1 MMNTKLGLNR
11 EKFKFTPICIDDI
24 YSLDTIVS
32 EDGKIE
38 LICHRDNC
46 YEIVT
51 SNSNAY
57 MDLNIYKNMEF
68 INESARIRRMTE
80 ENKTPRKKLWGK
92 IIRDIG
98 ENQLIGTKESEG
110 KLMTSE
116 LDSRFT
122 KEMAKVMTLN
132 KFKYPR
138 GNKYKK
144 QDPIEIFEAM
154 ERHLLAVK
162 EHLQYGTSLI
172 DDDGC
177 NHIAK
182 IGTNADILFIQL
194 NLKNENK

>member
-68 INESARIRRMTE
+68 INESARIRKMTE
-80 ENKTPRKKLWGK
+80 ETTIPIKKDWK
-92 IIRDIG
+92 ETIQDI
-98 ENQLIGTKESEG
+98 EKNQLIGTKESEG
-110 KLMTSE
+110 KLNYE
-116 LDSRFT
+116 LDF
-122 KEMAKVMTLN
+122 EFIAQMAEKMSLN
-132 KFKYPR
+132 KAKYEPY
-138 GNKYKK
+138 NWKK
-144 QDPIEIFEAM
+144 PIDVELLKQSLFRHVIEIMKGNYEDDNRTFG
-154 ERHLLAVK
+154 HLESA
-162 EHLQYGTSLI
+162 SLNCMMI
-172 DDDGC
+172 
-177 NHIAK
+177 NY
-182 IGTNADILFIQL
+182 Q
-194 NLKNENK
+194 LKNMQNENTSK

>member
-68 INESARIRRMTE
+68 INESARIRKMTE
-80 ENKTPRKKLWGK
+80 ETTIPIKKDWK
-92 IIRDIG
+92 ETIQDI
-98 ENQLIGTKESEG
+98 EKNQLIGTKESEG
-110 KLMTSE
+110 KLNYE
-116 LDSRFT
+116 LDF
-122 KEMAKVMTLN
+122 EFIAQMAEKMSLN
-132 KFKYPR
+132 KAKYEPY
-138 GNKYKK
+138 NWKK
-144 QDPIEIFEAM
+144 PIDVELLKQSLFRHVIEIMKGNYEDDNRPFG
-154 ERHLLAVK
+154 HLESA
-162 EHLQYGTSLI
+162 SLNCMMI
-172 DDDGC
+172 
-177 NHIAK
+177 NY
-182 IGTNADILFIQL
+182 Q
-194 NLKNENK
+194 LKNVQK